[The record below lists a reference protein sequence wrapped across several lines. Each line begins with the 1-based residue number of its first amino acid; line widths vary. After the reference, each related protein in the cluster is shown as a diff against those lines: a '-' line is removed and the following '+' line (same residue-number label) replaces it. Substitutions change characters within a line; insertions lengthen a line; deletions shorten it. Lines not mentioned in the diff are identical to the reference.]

1 MPLQQQLF
9 VVVPLKVHEDIEEQ
23 LFLVKE
29 VSLYLT
35 IQKFFALFPP
45 PLNQN
50 ATVMPHQFD
59 NLFLNLVLMPAQ
71 HFVVSSLFFY
81 L

>member
-23 LFLVKE
+23 LFPVKE

-35 IQKFFALFPP
+35 IQKFFVLFPL

-50 ATVMPHQFD
+50 ATVMLHQFD
-59 NLFLNLVLMPAQ
+59 NLFLNLVSMPAL
-71 HFVVSSLFFY
+71 HFEVSLRFFY